1 MFCVQKRLS
10 IVLGNKALRVPP
22 RSKSL
27 LVSSTSSFSTLPRN
41 GEQITLWHSPDA
53 RSLRCVWTL
62 EELGVTD
69 YSLITM
75 PFPPRFF
82 HRDFLKINVLGT
94 IPFMKDGD
102 ATMTESCGSEYCLLV
117 CINGSHTLSSL
128 VRHMIRMFSFI

>member
-1 MFCVQKRLS
+1 MFGLQKRLG
-10 IVLGNKALRVPP
+10 IVCT
-22 RSKSL
+22 KSL
-27 LVSSTSSFSTLPRN
+27 RFPHLSRPLTSSSPLPQRN
-41 GEQITLWHSPDA
+41 GDQITLWHAPDA

-82 HRDFLKINVLGT
+82 HRDFLKVNVLGT

-102 ATMTESCGSEYCLLV
+102 ATMTESCGSKWLH
-117 CINGSHTLSSL
+117 SPPLST
-128 VRHMIRMFSFI
+128 